1 MQSSLKRTLYVA
13 SHIYY
18 NRHNP
23 VTSFIILLF
32 NVRKSDVTY
41 TQIFAR
47 SIHGFMNTFLAYG
60 IHTGQVENIGASS
73 IFVFQLF
80 LSAGLIM
87 FIVRSVNTQ
96 IVHRALEMI

>member
-1 MQSSLKRTLYVA
+1 MLHHIFTITDITQSPHSLFYYLMFVSLMLRTHKY
-13 SHIYY
+13 
-18 NRHNP
+18 
-23 VTSFIILLF
+23 LL
-32 NVRKSDVTY
+32 V
-41 TQIFAR
+41 
-47 SIHGFMNTFLAYG
+47 FMNTFLAYG

-80 LSAGLIM
+80 LSAGLLM